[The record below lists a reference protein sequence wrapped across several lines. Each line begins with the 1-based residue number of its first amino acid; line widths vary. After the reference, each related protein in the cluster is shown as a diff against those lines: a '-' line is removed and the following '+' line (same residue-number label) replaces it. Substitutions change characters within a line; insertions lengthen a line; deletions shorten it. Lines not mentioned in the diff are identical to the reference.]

1 MKAPMDLS
9 VRDTPFR
16 TVRLGTSVAIARAGL
31 DGSIILTLD
40 EPLDAYPATLT
51 DSLVRWA
58 RDKPDQIFLS
68 MRGDDGSL
76 VELSYAE
83 TLAKVEAIGTA
94 LLARKLPA
102 DRPIVLLSENDVENA
117 LLFLAA
123 LHVGIPYTPISPAYS
138 LLATDYL
145 RLKGVVELLE
155 PPLIFA
161 SDGARYGR
169 AIRAVAPA
177 GTEIVT
183 VANHLVGPASTP
195 FETLLQ
201 ATDLPAVERAHAA
214 IRPDTVAKILFTSGT
229 TGSPKGVIY
238 PHMMVASQRQQ
249 VAQTFAFTLEEPA
262 VMVDWLPWHHTFG
275 GTQNFGTALY
285 SGGSLRID
293 IGRPTPELVGPTVQN
308 LREVAPTLYLNTPQ
322 GFATLLPYFRREPEL
337 RKTFFSRLKLIYY
350 GGASLPDH
358 IWDELDRMAIDTV
371 GARIMIT
378 SGLGCTEAGPVPASA
393 NWDPQR
399 VPLVGLPVPAMEIK
413 VAPVQGK
420 LEFRLRGPCVTPGYW
435 KNPELTK
442 AAFDDEGFY
451 KTGDAVQFIDPEHP
465 EKGLRFDGRIAEN
478 FKITNGTWVHVAEL
492 RNRIIAALAPLVL
505 DAVITAPDR
514 DYLGA
519 ILFPNIDA
527 CRHLSGLEDE
537 ASDEAVLAA
546 PAVVEK
552 LQSGLDELA
561 RSATGAASR
570 VARLVT
576 TADPATLDTGELTDK
591 RTISQRA
598 VLQRR
603 VDIVRS
609 IYEEPP
615 GAGVLVART

>member
-1 MKAPMDLS
+1 M
-9 VRDTPFR
+9 DTPLRETAFR
-16 TVRLGTSVAIARAGL
+16 PVRLGTTKATARAGS
-31 DGSIILTLD
+31 DGSTILSLD
-40 EPLDAYPATLT
+40 EPLDAYPPNLT
-51 DSLVRWA
+51 DRLVRWA
-58 RDKPDQIFLS
+58 VEKPDYVFLS
-68 MRGDDGSL
+68 MRHENGTLS
-76 VELSYAE
+76 ELTYGE
-83 TLAKVEAIGTA
+83 TLRQVEAIATA
-94 LLARKLPA
+94 LVARDMPA
-102 DRPIVLLSENDVENA
+102 ERPIVMLSENDMETA
-117 LLFLAA
+117 LLVLAA
-123 LHVGIPYTPISPAYS
+123 LHAGIAYSPVSPAYS

-145 RLKGVVELLE
+145 KLKGVIDLLN
-155 PPLIFA
+155 PALIFA

-177 GTEIVT
+177 DAEIVT
-183 VANHLVGPASTP
+183 TTNHLTDPASTP

-201 ATDLPAVERAHAA
+201 TTDRDALARAHAA

-238 PHMMVASQRQQ
+238 PHLMMASQRQQ
-249 VAQTFAFTLEEPA
+249 VAQTFTFTLEEPA

-293 IGRPTPELVGPTVQN
+293 IGRPTAELVGPTVQN

-322 GFATLLPYFRREPEL
+322 GFATLLPYFRNEPAL
-337 RKTFFSRLKLIYY
+337 RKTFFSRLKLMYY
-350 GGASLPDH
+350 GGASLPHH
-358 IWDELDRMAIDTV
+358 IWEELDRMAIDTV

-393 NWDPQR
+393 NWDPNR

-442 AAFDDEGFY
+442 AAFDEDGFY
-451 KTGDAVQFIDPEHP
+451 KTGDAVRFIDPDVP
-465 EKGLRFDGRIAEN
+465 EKGLLFDGRIAEN

-492 RNRIIAALAPLVL
+492 RNLAITAFAPLIL

-519 ILFPNIDA
+519 ILFPNMDA
-527 CRHLSGLEDE
+527 CRALSGLGPE
-537 ASDEAVLAA
+537 ALDTAVLESA
-546 PAVVEK
+546 PVQHK
-552 LQSGLDELA
+552 LQSGLDALA
-561 RSATGAASR
+561 ENAVGAASR
-570 VARLVT
+570 ILRICVT
-576 TADPATLDTGELTDK
+576 TDPPTLDTGELTDK

-603 VDIVRS
+603 LEVVKT
-609 IYEEPP
+609 IYQEPP
-615 GAGVLVART
+615 GSGVLVARP